1 MKRIILTVAL
11 VVAVAVCGVL
21 VYAVTLPDSF
31 RVTRSATIDAPP
43 EAVYPLIADF
53 RNWTRWSPWEHRD
66 PQLERTYSGAPS
78 GKGAVY
84 QWVGKSD
91 VGEGRMEI
99 TETSEP
105 SNVRLSLDFVRP
117 FEAHNTVEFGLVPD
131 GEATRVTWSMDGHTP
146 YLAKVIHVFV
156 DMDAMVGTDFEK
168 GLAAMKDAVRQ

>member
-1 MKRIILTVAL
+1 MKKVLLSVIL
-11 VVAVAVCGVL
+11 VVVVAVCGVL
-21 VYAVTLPDSF
+21 IYAATLPDSF

-84 QWVGKSD
+84 QWVGNSD

-105 SNVRLSLDFVRP
+105 SNVRLSLQFVRP
-117 FEAHNTVEFGLVPD
+117 FEAQNEVEFDLVPEGD
-131 GEATRVTWSMDGHTP
+131 ATRVTWSMDGTTP
-146 YLAKVIHVFV
+146 YLAKIIHVFV
-156 DMDAMVGTDFEK
+156 DMDGMVGGDFES
-168 GLAAMKDAVRQ
+168 GLLAMKEAARQ